1 MDPLLTLFVVV
12 GLLAALVTTHHS
24 NPPSAA
30 RRRPSGIEPWSGT
43 EPLVAWYWRNRGREV
58 PPRPVWRPGR
68 QD

>member
-24 NPPSAA
+24 NPPSAT
-30 RRRPSGIEPWSGT
+30 RRLPSGIEPWSGT
-43 EPLVAWYWRNRGREV
+43 EPLAAWYWRNRAREV